1 MRAFDLQ
8 RVLLTALLGL
18 LLVGCSQNQGYQDLD
33 EFMEEARNKPQGRIE
48 PLPEFETYEAFSYG
62 ASGQRS
68 PFEPPAEVV
77 LEQEEDDD
85 KPESDISPDMNRA
98 TEPLE
103 RFSIGDLTMVGTLQR
118 ADEGVLYALIRDN
131 QGGIHRVTVG
141 DYMGQNYGR
150 VERVTETRIELREIV
165 SDGDEGWVRRPRT
178 LTLSSQEE

>member
-1 MRAFDLQ
+1 MRTLNLPRAL
-8 RVLLTALLGL
+8 VTAILGIA
-18 LLVGCSQNQGYQDLD
+18 LVGCSQDQGYQDLD
-33 EFMEEARNKPQGRIE
+33 EFMAEARDRPQGRIE
-48 PLPEFETYEAFSYG
+48 PLPEFEAYEAFSYG

-68 PFEPPAEVV
+68 PFEPPAEVQ
-77 LEQEEDDD
+77 LEEDDDED
-85 KPESDISPDMNRA
+85 KPESDISPDMNRP

-118 ADEGVLYALIRDN
+118 ADQGVLYALIRDN

-150 VERVTETRIELREIV
+150 VERVTETRIQLREIV
-165 SDGDEGWVRRPRT
+165 SDGGEGWVRRPRT

>member
-1 MRAFDLQ
+1 MRKYSLP
-8 RVLLTALLGL
+8 RALITMMLGL
-18 LLVGCSQNQGYQDLD
+18 LLVGCSQSDSYEDLD
-33 EFMEEARNKPQGRIE
+33 RFMKEARNKPQGRIE
-48 PLPEFETYEAFSYG
+48 PLPEFEAYEAFSYG

-77 LEQEEDDD
+77 LEDDD
-85 KPESDISPDMNRA
+85 EGDEPESDISPDMNRP

-118 ADEGVLYALIRDN
+118 ADKGTLYALIRDS

-165 SDGDEGWVRRPRT
+165 SDGDDGWVRRPRT
-178 LTLSSQEE
+178 LSLSSQEE

>member
-1 MRAFDLQ
+1 MRITN
-8 RVLLTALLGL
+8 LTRALMAATLGL
-18 LLVGCSQNQGYQDLD
+18 FLIGCSQSGNYEDLD
-33 EFMEEARNKPQGRIE
+33 KFMKEARNKPQGRIE
-48 PLPEFETYEAFSYG
+48 PLPEFEAYEAFTYG

-77 LEQEEDDD
+77 IEDDD
-85 KPESDISPDMNRA
+85 EDDKAESNISPDMNRP

-118 ADEGVLYALIRDN
+118 ADEGVLYALIRDG

-150 VERVTETRIELREIV
+150 VERVTETRIEIREIV
-165 SDGDEGWVRRPRT
+165 SDGDGGWAKRPRT
-178 LTLSSQEE
+178 LSLSSQEE